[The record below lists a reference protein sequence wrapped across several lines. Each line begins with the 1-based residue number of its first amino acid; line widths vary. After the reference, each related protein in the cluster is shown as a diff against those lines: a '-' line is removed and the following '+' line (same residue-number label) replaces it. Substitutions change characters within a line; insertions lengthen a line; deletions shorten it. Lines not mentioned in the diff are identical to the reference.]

1 MKKTLLSIAALILLV
16 SCQKKLPAEK
26 EEVLPTTSSNTMDYS
41 SALDTTRIR
50 LAQGI
55 ANCIQSQ
62 TFRQG
67 LSEGLSL
74 MRDGDNEVLIAEIF
88 QPRRTRGA
96 ISWNDAVASHL
107 AAELGFSAIKPEALT
122 AVQCL

>member
-1 MKKTLLSIAALILLV
+1 MKRALLSIAALILLV
-16 SCQKKLPAEK
+16 SCQKQLPTEK

-74 MRDGDNEVLIAEIF
+74 MRDGDNEVLIVEGIGRGKNTGNKK
-88 QPRRTRGA
+88 QPDEKF
-96 ISWNDAVASHL
+96 SSHL
-107 AAELGFSAIKPEALT
+107 RIGKLITL
-122 AVQCL
+122 